1 MMRAFFVWLGVV
13 MTFPALGAVLSEP
26 GVYSLPM
33 NCSEL
38 LPDPSPF
45 TQYFEAVGRGLVSSN
60 RPLATKIFKVIAIRE
75 RISDAADRQRD
86 QHPIDVLIRKTL
98 CFYRDTKEPL
108 KAVTYD
114 DPD

>member
-45 TQYFEAVGRGLVSSN
+45 TQYFEAVGRG
-60 RPLATKIFKVIAIRE
+60 
-75 RISDAADRQRD
+75 
-86 QHPIDVLIRKTL
+86 
-98 CFYRDTKEPL
+98 
-108 KAVTYD
+108 
-114 DPD
+114 